1 MLFLKSVFLAFCLCY
16 FGFISSHAQSIS
28 QLQNRADSLYTN
40 FLEQEA
46 FEAYQKVL
54 EKDSAN
60 FEALWRTSFLYSR
73 IGHRKEEEEVQ
84 EEYYQKAKLLAE
96 RALAIDSTHSQAN
109 FVMGVAMG
117 RMALISGT
125 KERVA
130 ASRAI
135 KKYASRAIRYDST
148 NAGAWHLLGRW
159 NFRVANLSFVERLA
173 ANTLFGGI
181 SGDASTEKAVEYI
194 QKAIALDNRFILYYH
209 DLAEAYAEMGRKDNA
224 TNACKKALEKESLNA
239 KDDDLKAD
247 CRNWIKKWK
256 E

>member
-1 MLFLKSVFLAFCLCY
+1 MLLLCH
-16 FGFISSHAQSIS
+16 FGINTSYAQSIS
-28 QLQNRADSLYTN
+28 KLQHKADSLYTN
-40 FLEQEA
+40 FLEKEA
-46 FEAYQKVL
+46 FETYLQVL
-54 EKDSAN
+54 EKDSTN

-73 IGHRKEEEEVQ
+73 IGHQKEEEEVQ
-84 EEYYQKAKLLAE
+84 EEYYQKAKSFAE

-135 KKYASRAIRYDST
+135 KKYTDRAIRYDST

-159 NFRVANLSFVERLA
+159 NFRVANLNFFERLA

-181 SGDASTEKAVEYI
+181 PGDASNEKAVEYI
-194 QKAIALDNRFILYYH
+194 QKAIDLDNRFVLYYH
-209 DLAEAYAEMGRKDNA
+209 DLAEAYEEMDQKNDA
-224 TNACKKALEKESLNA
+224 IQACKKALEKENLNA

-247 CRNWIKKWK
+247 CRRWIKKWK